1 MKKQFLAIKKTIL
14 SGCIVI
20 LAALMSAG
28 ITSCINDPEVVIDD
42 SGELVKVHLQI
53 NTSREATP
61 PTRAI
66 TGQLTED
73 QECIVNNLIVLVFS
87 NADNT
92 LQGVAT
98 PQKESQDGYVIKFT
112 AQFAFKG
119 ALRTTPMNVV
129 VLANI
134 YGLDDAMLQNWVASH
149 ISYDDLQRQLQL
161 TLADVTTDRGLPMWG
176 KADRTFI
183 ASQANDET
191 NRLPIDMLRSVA
203 KVDVSFKALET
214 GAPRFQPLR
223 IHIVKPNEHM
233 SVMPLWGKFTHGNG
247 SVENPARVTA
257 PSLPFVPNTTE
268 LYAPAATQAFD
279 ITGDWNGNADLN
291 FNNHIYLFEADVKM
305 GPTATLGDTN
315 HTNRPAIIIEG
326 RYGSDTSSSFYRVDF
341 ASGEVGKTGYALCD
355 ILRNHNFIVNIT
367 KILGRGHST
376 LEDAYNS
383 RMVYLQTNIVEW
395 TPVSNNI
402 VFDGETSV
410 EISDKTLYF
419 THTRGDIREITV
431 NANAGGDP
439 NFDFKQWKLGWIQGE
454 EALRPEANLYEW
466 FKVENGPFEARF
478 KPGSTGNNATIQI
491 RTTSINGTVLNP
503 DDPFDKDAEN
513 AFFHILI
520 NKIRVNVKC
529 VQCGKRPDMWEDG
542 GEINGSI

>member
-1 MKKQFLAIKKTIL
+1 MKKQYLAIKRTIQ
-14 SGCIVI
+14 SGCLVI
-20 LAALMSAG
+20 LAALCAAG
-28 ITSCINDPEVVIDD
+28 ITSCINDPEVVSDD

-61 PTRAI
+61 PSRAI
-66 TGQLTED
+66 TGQLTET
-73 QECIVNNLIVLVFS
+73 QECIVNNLTVLMFS
-87 NADNT
+87 TADNR

-98 PQKESQDGYVIKFT
+98 PQKESQDGYVVKFT
-112 AQFAFKG
+112 AQFSFKG
-119 ALRTTPMNVV
+119 SLRSTPMNVV

-134 YGLDDAMLQNWVASH
+134 YDLDDAMLQNWVATH
-149 ISYDDLQRQLQL
+149 ITYNELQQQLQRTL
-161 TLADVTTDRGLPMWG
+161 TDITTEGGLPMWG

-183 ASQANDET
+183 ASQANDDT
-191 NRLPIDMLRSVA
+191 NRLPIDMIRSVA

-223 IHIVKPNEHM
+223 VHIVKPNDHM
-233 SVMPLWGKFTHGNG
+233 SVMPLWGNFTHGTG
-247 SVENPARVTA
+247 TSDNPARVTA
-257 PSLPFVPNTTE
+257 LSLPFVPNTTE

-279 ITGDWNGNADLN
+279 VTGDWDGLN
-291 FNNHIYLFEADVKM
+291 EFNFYNHIYLFEADVKM
-305 GPTATLGDTN
+305 GPTATLGDAN

-326 RYGSDTSSSFYRVDF
+326 RYGGDTASSFYRVDF
-341 ASGEVGKTGYALCD
+341 ASGEVGKTGYTLCD

-383 RMVYLQTNIVEW
+383 RMVYLQTNIIEW
-395 TPVSNNI
+395 TPVGNNI

-410 EISDKTLYF
+410 EVSDKILYF
-419 THTRGDIREITV
+419 THARGDIREITV
-431 NANAGGDP
+431 NANVGGDP
-439 NFDFKQWKLGWIQGE
+439 NFDYKKWKLGWIQGE

-478 KPGSTGNNATIQI
+478 KPGSTGNSATIQI
-491 RTTSINGTVLNP
+491 RTTGINGMVLNP
-503 DDPFDKDAEN
+503 GDPFDKDAET
-513 AFFHILI
+513 AFFYVLI
-520 NKIRVNVKC
+520 NKIRVNIKC

-542 GEINGSI
+542 GTINGSI